1 MAGQNDEYENINTD
15 NINIGQNSTNIN
27 MNIDQESNIKNN

>member
-15 NINIGQNSTNIN
+15 IINIGQNSTNIN
-27 MNIDQESNIKNN
+27 MNIDQE